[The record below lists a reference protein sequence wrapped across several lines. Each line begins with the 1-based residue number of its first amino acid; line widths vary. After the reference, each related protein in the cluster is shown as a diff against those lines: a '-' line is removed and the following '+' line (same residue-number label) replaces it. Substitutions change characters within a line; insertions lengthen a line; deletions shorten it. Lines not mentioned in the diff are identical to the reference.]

1 MGGKRRPLSWSTSIQ
16 ALAPIDRPKTNKRA
30 GALSMEE
37 VALALHLSNLG
48 KSNVEIAATLHCD
61 RTTIGHILKQW
72 VDVRPQAK
80 ARLHAAAEQLA
91 EDALKASRIAAKS
104 GEGHVALELLD
115 RLDIAVKKR
124 EGSEGAAKVLIMVGQ
139 STPAALPPALTVEAT
154 SV

>member
-1 MGGKRRPLSWSTSIQ
+1 MGGKRRPLSLPTSVQ
-16 ALAPIDRPKTNKRA
+16 ALAPRDRPKTNKRA

-37 VALALHLSNLG
+37 VALALHMSNLG
-48 KSNVEIAATLHCD
+48 RTHVDIAAALHCD
-61 RTTIGHILKQW
+61 RSTVSHILHQW

-91 EDALKASRIAAKS
+91 EDALKASRIAAKA

-124 EGSEGAAKVLIMVGQ
+124 EGGEGAAKVLIMVGQ
-139 STPAALPPALTVEAT
+139 STPAALPPALSIETT
-154 SV
+154 SL